1 MQEKY
6 IGDRAVLVAAADK
19 AGVPGAAELLA
30 DESGCLAEV
39 RQLLTTRARGING
52 VPFFVVQG
60 R

>member
-1 MQEKY
+1 M
-6 IGDRAVLVAAADK
+6 LVAAADK